1 MVKISPDSYDFIYLY
16 DVFDIDLSATLE
28 MTIGK
33 YKLTQYKMVEFKDGI
48 PILYQLLRDN
58 IHQNFLREIWM
69 ERKNTY
75 ICR

>member
-1 MVKISPDSYDFIYLY
+1 MGAMHDND
-16 DVFDIDLSATLE
+16 A
-28 MTIGK
+28 K
-33 YKLTQYKMVEFKDGI
+33 YKLTLYKMAEFKDEI

-58 IHQNFLREIWM
+58 IHHNFLREIWM